1 MGSQFAIAFD
11 LISIAIVVLML
22 FAGWRRGLAN
32 MLLGFAAA
40 IVAFAAAMLLSM
52 PIAEAVYNSYV
63 EEPLTEKID
72 EAVDNSFSSLSLDS
86 FSEVEFESV
95 FISGTAADK
104 IVPDYLGRDNAVVDL
119 TNVDFST
126 IGLNVEDL
134 EFLGL
139 EPTFNLSSVNL
150 KTAEFSKADV
160 EKHGLGKL
168 AVSQFIAVSMI
179 EKGDL
184 KEFNKFIELID
195 SYIPGKTAL
204 TGSDSITVSY
214 VRKLVLEMMD
224 SKESLRNT
232 VMTSFVRP
240 NCVIVIRTAAFVLI
254 YAIVFA
260 IMKFIASASKLIDKI
275 PVVGDINSLLGGIA
289 GAVEGILIVF
299 IFCLVARLAVSMLD
313 GNAMIFNQETIDKTF
328 VFKHIYEFDF
338 LNFLT

>member
-11 LISIAIVVLML
+11 LISVAIVVLMF

-32 MLLGFAAA
+32 MVLGFAAA
-40 IVAFAAAMLLSM
+40 IVAFMAAMLLSM
-52 PIAEAVYNSYV
+52 PIAEAVYNNYV

-72 EAVDNSFSSLSLDS
+72 EAVDNSFSSLSLNS

-95 FISGTAADK
+95 FISGTAADE
-104 IVPDYLGRDNAVVDL
+104 IELDYLGRDSAIIDL

-126 IGLNVEDL
+126 IGLNAEDL

-139 EPTFNLSSVNL
+139 EPTFNLSSVNI

-160 EKHGLGKL
+160 EKYGLGKL
-168 AVSQFIAVSMI
+168 AVSQFISVSMI

-184 KEFNKFIELID
+184 SEFNKFIELVD
-195 SYIPGKTAL
+195 SYIPGKKAL
-204 TGSDSITVSY
+204 IGSDSITVSY
-214 VRKLVLEMMD
+214 VRKLVLGMMD
-224 SKESLRNT
+224 SKESLRDT
-232 VMTSFVRP
+232 VMTTFVRP
-240 NCVIVIRTAAFVLI
+240 NCIIVIRTAAFVLI

-260 IMKFIASASKLIDKI
+260 IIRFIASASKLIDKI
-275 PVVGDINSLLGGIA
+275 PVVGDINSFLGGIA

-299 IFCLVARLAVSMLD
+299 IFCLAARLVVSVLD

-328 VFKHIYEFDF
+328 IFKRIYEFDF

>member
-11 LISIAIVVLML
+11 LISVAIVVLMF

-32 MLLGFAAA
+32 MVLGFAAA
-40 IVAFAAAMLLSM
+40 IVAFMAAMLLSM
-52 PIAEAVYNSYV
+52 PIAEAAYNNYV

-72 EAVDNSFSSLSLDS
+72 EAVDNSFSSLSLNS

-95 FISGTAADK
+95 FISGTAADE
-104 IVPDYLGRDNAVVDL
+104 IELDYLGRDSAIIDL

-126 IGLNVEDL
+126 IGLNAEDL

-139 EPTFNLSSVNL
+139 EPTFNLSSVNI

-160 EKHGLGKL
+160 EKYGLGKL
-168 AVSQFIAVSMI
+168 AVSQFISVSMI

-184 KEFNKFIELID
+184 SEFNKFIELVD
-195 SYIPGKTAL
+195 SYIPGKKAL
-204 TGSDSITVSY
+204 IGSDSITVSY
-214 VRKLVLEMMD
+214 VRKLVLGMMD
-224 SKESLRNT
+224 SKESLRDT
-232 VMTSFVRP
+232 VMTTFVRP
-240 NCVIVIRTAAFVLI
+240 NCIIVIRTAAFVLI

-260 IMKFIASASKLIDKI
+260 IIRFIASASKLIDKI
-275 PVVGDINSLLGGIA
+275 PVVGDINSFLGGIA

-299 IFCLVARLAVSMLD
+299 IFCLAARLVVSVLD

-328 VFKHIYEFDF
+328 IFKRIYEFDF

>member
-1 MGSQFAIAFD
+1 MGSQFAMAFD
-11 LISIAIVVLML
+11 LILVAIVVLMF

-32 MLLGFAAA
+32 MVLGFAAA
-40 IVAFAAAMLLSM
+40 IVAFIAAMLLSV
-52 PIAEAVYNSYV
+52 PIAEAVYNNYV

-86 FSEVEFESV
+86 FSEVEFASV
-95 FISGTAADK
+95 YISGTAADT
-104 IVPDYLGRDNAVVDL
+104 IEPDYQGRDSAVIDL

-126 IGLNVEDL
+126 IGLNTEDM

-150 KTAEFSKADV
+150 KTAEFSKSDV

-168 AVSQFIAVSMI
+168 AVAQFISVSMI
-179 EKGDL
+179 EKGAL
-184 KEFNKFIELID
+184 SEFNKFIELVD
-195 SYIPGKTAL
+195 SYIPGKKAL

-214 VRKLVLEMMD
+214 VRTLVLGMMD
-224 SKESLRNT
+224 SKESLMNT
-232 VMTSFVRP
+232 VMTGFVRP

-260 IMKFIASASKLIDKI
+260 IMKLIASASKLIDKI
-275 PVVGDINSLLGGIA
+275 PVVGDINSLFGGIA

-299 IFCLVARLAVSMLD
+299 IFCLGARLVVSVLD
-313 GNAMIFNQETIDKTF
+313 GNAMIFNQETIDNTF
-328 VFKHIYEFDF
+328 IFKHIYEFDF